1 MLSSTGW
8 RMNDSIHARECNAL
22 GVPSDNN
29 ARTGKGNTNMRN
41 QWIDIVKTAVDLAL
55 VTVLLIL
62 LWPVLKVLSF
72 LF

>member
-1 MLSSTGW
+1 M
-8 RMNDSIHARECNAL
+8 RMVSLQTTMRGME
-22 GVPSDNN
+22 
-29 ARTGKGNTNMRN
+29 RMNTNMRN